1 MSEGTGDNAERMVN
15 MQHNAE
21 KIQCNTPL
29 VCVFIDLSNM
39 YPGLCEKAIRLVNN
53 GSLY

>member
-1 MSEGTGDNAERMVN
+1 MEIKQLLSVQTSSMLFTEWYSDLGMSEATGDNAERKVN

-29 VCVFIDLSNM
+29 
-39 YPGLCEKAIRLVNN
+39 P
-53 GSLY
+53 